1 MLWWAIAIGV
11 WTMVVLV
18 AMSRVW
24 LGVHWASDVIAAI
37 ALAVI
42 GVAVAER
49 FVVRPEC
56 RCSADSRDGAEA
68 DHVGADAVD
77 RPILETT
84 G

>member
-1 MLWWAIAIGV
+1 V

-42 GVAVAER
+42 GVAGAER

-56 RCSADSRDGAEA
+56 RGSGHSRNATEA
-68 DHVGADAVD
+68 DHLGADAVD
-77 RPILETT
+77 RPVLETT